1 MLQNTETA
9 AALTGY
15 TPTEEDLRSLEEWFA
30 SYDELAS
37 CPTPEN
43 IERMADMAVFPLN
56 LVTDGSDGDGRTAQ
70 WDRRRYTGTMNAV
83 MGGAG
88 DGEVRFESARTPFF
102 LSSCLVVVFTDSVM
116 TAGGEEHRMRYA
128 DILVRRG
135 GVWRFQTMVQSGWAE
150 MLEGPRD

>member
-1 MLQNTETA
+1 MPKNTEIA

-15 TPTEEDLRSLEEWFA
+15 TPTEEELRSVEEWFA

-37 CPTPEN
+37 RPTPEN

-56 LVTDGSDGDGRTAQ
+56 LVTDGSDGDARTDQ
-70 WDRRRYTGTMNAV
+70 WDRRRYTGTMSAV
-83 MGGAG
+83 MGGAEDEG
-88 DGEVRFESARTPFF
+88 VRFESARTPFF

-128 DILVRRG
+128 DVLVRRG
-135 GVWRFQTMVQSGWAE
+135 GVWRFQTMIQSGWAE
-150 MLEGPRD
+150 MMEERRD